1 MGEQSDEISKEEVMD
16 EGNIGESEMDELV
29 PE

>member
-1 MGEQSDEISKEEVMD
+1 MGEQSDEISKEEVMN